1 MDENQLK
8 EQLVTLIDDSSQTEG
23 ADSLLSLLVKIAT
36 DAVRARRYP
45 YGTGEEDISRYET
58 VILCVA
64 LELFGKL
71 GAEGQTKHTEAGVIR
86 EWAEESPSLKSVIPV
101 VKMI

>member
-1 MDENQLK
+1 MDESLLQK
-8 EQLVTLIDDSSQTEG
+8 QLVTLIDDSALTDGSDG
-23 ADSLLSLLVKIAT
+23 LLALIIRIAVDT
-36 DAVRARRYP
+36 VRKKRYP
-45 YGTGEEDISRYET
+45 FGTDNEDISRYET
-58 VILCVA
+58 VILCIA

-86 EWAEESPSLKSVIPV
+86 EWAEESAALKSVIPV